1 MRPLDLTEK
10 EHSRKVTIYFEGKPY
25 EAYEGEKITVA
36 LLANGIYWLTTST
49 EGRKRGA
56 FTFGPVPMVVNGIKN
71 INARKTKVR
80 DGMRLERQGY
90 GDFQETVEIDEGKP
104 VGRLV
109 VDVAVIGG
117 GPAGIGTVLEVQE
130 HLTVAIIEE
139 KGWLGGD
146 LWLKGLPQEGF
157 GEKKPQEVVNE
168 LVGKFNENV
177 RVFKGTIALGVFDKG
192 EYFLVPIVTGQNQLI
207 EIMAKRVVLA
217 VGAVDNIL
225 LFENNDYPGVFRRSD
240 ALEVINVWGIAPG
253 RKVAVVGAFPEE
265 ITVELDRWGIEYVV
279 VPNPKRVEGREK
291 VERLIDMN
299 GHSYEVDAVIVSDGR
314 RPDINP
320 ITQAGG
326 KLKFK
331 RGYYVPVLDSQHRIR
346 DGIYVAGSA
355 VSIKPHY
362 ANYLE
367 GRLVGAYILREF
379 GFEAEPCT
387 YEERLKDYE
396 PVAVPVHKLPLD
408 EFNGDDVQICGCDV
422 SLGKVD
428 NVVKSGITDLQ
439 IIKRLTHLAMGF
451 CQGRFCLFNGAV
463 VVSQRTGTPMDRL
476 DIPVAR
482 PPLKNIRMKVTAEG
496 VEEYAE

>member
-10 EHSRKVTIYFEGKPY
+10 DPSRKLTIYFGGRPL

-56 FTFGPVPMVVNGIKN
+56 FTFGPVPMVVNGVKN
-71 INARKTKVR
+71 INARKTVVR
-80 DGMRLERQGY
+80 EGMRIERQNY
-90 GDFQETVEIDEGKP
+90 GDFQESVEIDEGKP
-104 VGRLV
+104 TLRYV
-109 VDVAVIGG
+109 VDVAVVGA
-117 GPAGIGTVLEVQE
+117 GPAGLGVVKELGGK
-130 HLTVAIIEE
+130 LTVAIIEE

-146 LWLKGLPQEGF
+146 LKLKSVPQEGF
-157 GEKKPQEVVNE
+157 GDPGKALEE
-168 LVGKFNENV
+168 LTDLPENV
-177 RVFKGTIALGVFDKG
+177 RVFLKSVAIGVFDKG
-192 EYFLVPIVTGQNQLI
+192 EYFLVPAVRGDQLI
-207 EIMAKRVVLA
+207 EILAKRVVLA
-217 VGAVDNIL
+217 TGAVDNIL

-240 ALEVINVWGIAPG
+240 ALEVINLWNVAPG
-253 RKVAVVGAFPEE
+253 KKVAVVGAFPEE
-265 ITVELDRWGIEYVV
+265 ITAELDRWGIEYIV

-291 VERLIDMN
+291 AERLIDAN
-299 GHSYEVDAVIVSDGR
+299 GNSYEVDAVIVADGR
-314 RPDINP
+314 RPDINS

-326 KLKFK
+326 KLYFK
-331 RGYYVPVLDSQHRIR
+331 RGYYRPVIDSRHRIR

-379 GFEAEPCT
+379 GLESEPCI
-387 YEERLKDYE
+387 YEEKLKDYE

-408 EFNGDDVQICGCDV
+408 EFNGEDVQICGCDV
-422 SLGKVD
+422 SLKKVD
-428 NVVKSGITDLQ
+428 EVVKSGIADLQ

-482 PPLKNIRMKVTAEG
+482 PPIKNVKMKVTAG
-496 VEEYAE
+496 RD

>member
-10 EHSRKVTIYFEGKPY
+10 DDSKKVTIYFEGKPY
-25 EAYEGEKITVA
+25 EAYEGEKLTVA

-56 FTFGPVPMVVNGIKN
+56 FTFGPVPMIINGVKNVNG
-71 INARKTKVR
+71 RKTVVR
-80 DGMRLERQGY
+80 EGMRIERQNY
-90 GDFQETVEIDEGKP
+90 GDFQESVEIDEGKP
-104 VGRLV
+104 ILRYV
-109 VDVAVIGG
+109 VDVAVVGA
-117 GPAGIGTVLEVQE
+117 GPAGLGVVKELGGK
-130 HLTVAIIEE
+130 LTVALIEE

-146 LWLKGLPQEGF
+146 LKLKSVPQEGF
-157 GEKKPQEVVNE
+157 GDPEKALEE
-168 LVGKFNENV
+168 LTDLPENV
-177 RVFKGTIALGVFDKG
+177 RVFLKSTALGVFDEG
-192 EYFLVPIVTGQNQLI
+192 EYFLVPAVRGDQLI
-207 EIMAKRVVLA
+207 EILAKRVVLA
-217 VGAVDNIL
+217 TGAVDNIL

-240 ALEVINVWGIAPG
+240 ALEVIHLWKVAPG
-253 RKVAVVGAFPEE
+253 KRIAVVGAFPEE
-265 ITVELDRWGIEYVV
+265 ITAELDRWGIEYVV

-291 VERLIDMN
+291 VERLIDAN
-299 GHSYEVDAVIVSDGR
+299 GNSYEVDAVIVSDGR

-320 ITQAGG
+320 VTQAGG
-326 KLKFK
+326 KLYFK
-331 RGYYVPVLDSQHRIR
+331 RGYYRPVIDAQHRIR

-379 GFEAEPCT
+379 GLESEPCI
-387 YEERLKDYE
+387 YEEKLKDYE

-408 EFNGDDVQICGCDV
+408 EFNGEDVQICGCDV
-422 SLGKVD
+422 SLKKVD
-428 NVVKSGITDLQ
+428 EVVKSGIADLQ

-482 PPLKNIRMKVTAEG
+482 PPIKNVKMKVTAG
-496 VEEYAE
+496 RD

>member
-10 EHSRKVTIYFEGKPY
+10 DPSKRITIYFEGKPY

-36 LLANGIYWLTTST
+36 LLANGVYWLTMST

-56 FTFGPVPMVVNGIKN
+56 FTFGPVPMVVDGTKN

-104 VGRLV
+104 VERLV

-117 GPAGIGTVLEVQE
+117 GPAGIGTVLEIQE
-130 HLTVAIIEE
+130 HLTVALVEE
-139 KGWLGGD
+139 RGWLGGD

-177 RVFKGTIALGVFDKG
+177 RVFRNTIALGVFDKG
-192 EYFLVPIVTGQNQLI
+192 EYFLVPVVRGDQLI

-217 VGAVDNIL
+217 VGAVDNIH

-240 ALEVINVWGIAPG
+240 ALEVLNVWGVAPG
-253 RKVAVVGAFPEE
+253 RKVAVVGSKPEE
-265 ITVELDRWGIEYVV
+265 ITAELDRWGIEYIT

-291 VERLIDMN
+291 VERLIDTN
-299 GHSYEVDAVIVSDGR
+299 GNSYEVDAVIMAEGR

-320 ITQAGG
+320 PTQAGG
-326 KLKFK
+326 KLVF
-331 RGYYVPVLDSQHRIR
+331 RHGYYTPVLDSRNRIR

-355 VSIKPHY
+355 ASIKPHY
-362 ANYLE
+362 ANYIE

-379 GFEAEPCT
+379 GFEAEPCI
-387 YEERLKDYE
+387 YAERLEDYE
-396 PVAVPVHKLPLD
+396 PEAVQVQRIDFGNLNL
-408 EFNGDDVQICGCDV
+408 EDVQICGCDV
-422 SLGKVD
+422 SLRKVD
-428 NVVKSGITDLQ
+428 DVVKSGITDLQ

-482 PPLKNIRMKVTAEG
+482 PPLKNVKMKVTAEG